1 MDETTARL
9 IEAARAVCGE
19 FRLVE
24 EFTAGSVGAALLTA
38 GGHIY
43 TGVCI
48 DLACGL
54 GFCAEV
60 AAMAEM
66 LKHRETHI
74 VAVVAVCEDRILPP
88 CGRCRE
94 MMAQLDARNWDC
106 RVIVGEDQVVTLR
119 DLVPCHWL
127 GAWGEDAGARGIS

>member
-1 MDETTARL
+1 MDETTSRL

-19 FRLVE
+19 FGLTGNL
-24 EFTAGSVGAALLTA
+24 TAGSVGAALLTA
-38 GGHIY
+38 DGHLY

-66 LKHRETHI
+66 LKHRETHM
-74 VAVVAVCEDRILPP
+74 VAVVAVSEDRILPP

-94 MMAQLDARNWDC
+94 MMVQLDARNCDC
-106 RVIVGEDQVVTLR
+106 RVIIGEDQVVTLSE
-119 DLVPCHWL
+119 LVPCHWL
-127 GAWGEDAGARGIS
+127 GAWAEGE

>member
-1 MDETTARL
+1 MDETTSRL

-19 FRLVE
+19 FGLGKD
-24 EFTAGSVGAALLTA
+24 FSAASVGAALLTA
-38 GGHIY
+38 AGHVY
-43 TGVCI
+43 TGICI

-66 LKHRETHI
+66 LKHRETQIVAI
-74 VAVVAVCEDRILPP
+74 VAVSEDRILPP

-94 MMAQLDARNWDC
+94 TMVQIDPRNCDC
-106 RVIVGEDQVVTLR
+106 RVILGEGHAVPLSE
-119 DLVPCHWL
+119 LVPCHWL
-127 GAWGEDAGARGIS
+127 TAWDDEA